1 MLSMPGRLFA
11 CALPL
16 ARLIDS
22 LNSGMGRVL
31 AWLTLVMVLLT
42 VAVVVLRYGFGQ
54 GATAMQELV
63 LYCHALVFMGAAA
76 WALQRDAHVRV
87 DIRFQRLSAQGK
99 ALVDLFGSLFFLLP
113 MCLFLAWSCWD
124 YVMASWARSER
135 SADAGG
141 LSWVYLQKSIIL
153 LLVASLL
160 LQALSQIIKTLC
172 VLTGVIPSHLPDV
185 PLADQ
190 PSEHL

>member
-1 MLSMPGRLFA
+1 MARV
-11 CALPL
+11 LPL

-22 LNSGMGRVL
+22 LNAGLGRL
-31 AWLTLVMVLLT
+31 LTWLTPLMVMLT
-42 VAVVVLRYGFGQ
+42 VAVVVLRYGFGL
-54 GATAMQELV
+54 GATALQELI
-63 LYCHALVFMGAAA
+63 LYFHALVFMGAAA

-87 DIRFQRLSAQGK
+87 DIRFRRQSAQGQ
-99 ALVDLFGSLFFLLP
+99 AMVDLLGSLLFLLP

-124 YVMASWARSER
+124 YVMVSWARSER

-185 PLADQ
+185 PLTDQ